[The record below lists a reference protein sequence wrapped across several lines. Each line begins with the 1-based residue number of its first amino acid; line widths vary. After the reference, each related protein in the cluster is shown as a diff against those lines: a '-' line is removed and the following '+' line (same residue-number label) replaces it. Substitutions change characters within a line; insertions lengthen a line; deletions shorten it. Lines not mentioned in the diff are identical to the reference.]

1 MRRVM
6 TREFGDASASDA
18 ARSPLDRL
26 SLVAERFDQLRAKST
41 SARCRKTSR
50 NPRTEAS
57 RGFLFRLSPVSASR
71 ALLLAAR
78 DNSAPENSRS
88 RERKLEEKPAT
99 VD

>member
-6 TREFGDASASDA
+6 TREFGDANASDA

-41 SARCRKTSR
+41 SARCKL
-50 NPRTEAS
+50 
-57 RGFLFRLSPVSASR
+57 RGIRAWKLLEDFYFDGPPVSVSR

-78 DNSAPENSRS
+78 DNSGPENSRS